1 MIGKLRKRLQG
12 GHVLRYHTRPEIS
25 HGQTVADH
33 TCRVLTIVTTLWP
46 DISREAILY
55 ILYHDVAESELGDL
69 PATTK
74 WNYPKLAEAYKQA
87 EMKYETL
94 IDVPVMFK
102 QLSGE
107 EKNIV
112 KMADMLELVLHCK
125 RQLQMGN
132 ELAFEVYM
140 NGVNYLK
147 DNFADCDEYTPVKKI
162 LKELANAR

>member
-1 MIGKLRKRLQG
+1 
-12 GHVLRYHTRPEIS
+12 
-25 HGQTVADH
+25 
-33 TCRVLTIVTTLWP
+33 
-46 DISREAILY
+46 
-55 ILYHDVAESELGDL
+55 
-69 PATTK
+69 
-74 WNYPKLAEAYKQA
+74 
-87 EMKYETL
+87 MKYETL

-147 DNFADCDEYTPVKKI
+147 DNF
-162 LKELANAR
+162 

>member
-12 GHVLRYHTRPEIS
+12 GHVLRYHTRPEVS

-33 TCRVLTIVTTLWP
+33 TCRVLTIATTLWP
-46 DISREAILY
+46 DISKEGMLY

-74 WNYPKLAEAYKQA
+74 WNYPRLAEAYKEA
-87 EMKYETL
+87 ETKYENL
-94 IDVPVMFK
+94 IDIPIAFK
-102 QLSGE
+102 ELSE
-107 EKNIV
+107 QEKNIV
-112 KMADMLELVLHCK
+112 KMSDMLELVLHCK

-132 ELAFEVYM
+132 ELAFEIYM

-147 DNFADCDEYTPVKKI
+147 DNFANCNEYEPVKTI
-162 LKELANAR
+162 LKELKNAG